1 VVTKH
6 ASTTTTIASPT
17 TNANGA
23 LRTFAAGNGKPV
35 YVDGKQVGFG
45 GSKITTACGRHM
57 VSVGTG
63 HAKSVDIPCNG
74 PTLTVGTPDG
84 M

>member
-1 VVTKH
+1 M
-6 ASTTTTIASPT
+6 TTGSAGS
-17 TNANGA
+17 

-45 GSKITTACGRHM
+45 GAKITTACGRHN

-63 HAKSVDIPCNG
+63 HARSIDIPCNG
-74 PTLTVGTPDG
+74 TTITVGTPDG
-84 M
+84 T